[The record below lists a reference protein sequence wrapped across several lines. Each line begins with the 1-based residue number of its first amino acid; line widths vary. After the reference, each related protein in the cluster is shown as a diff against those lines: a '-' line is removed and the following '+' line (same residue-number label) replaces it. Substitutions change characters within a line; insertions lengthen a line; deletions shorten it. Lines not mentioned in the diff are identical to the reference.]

1 MARELNLDLIE
12 ESYSQFDE
20 KIEVE
25 IPVEVKGNVE
35 YATLTV
41 DRYFS
46 TSKIYNCVRELLNRA
61 DAVNKMKKKGNLEN
75 ILEIYFMFMSIKYF
89 TSFPAPEKL
98 DEQLKVINMMLE
110 TGLLFRIFAEL
121 DTEEV
126 KKLLIEVN
134 RVTQV
139 LEENLDEI
147 IAMKDEFDER
157 ESR

>member
-1 MARELNLDLIE
+1 MTRELNLDLVE
-12 ESYSQFDE
+12 ESYSRFDE
-20 KIEVE
+20 KFEVE
-25 IPVEVKGNVE
+25 IPVEIKGNIE
-35 YATLTV
+35 YAKLTV

-46 TSKIYNCVRELLNRA
+46 TAKTYNCVRELLNRA
-61 DAVNKMKKKGNLEN
+61 DAVNKMKMAGNMED

-121 DTEEV
+121 DTQEV

-134 RVTQV
+134 RVTQI
-139 LEENLDEI
+139 LEENIDEI
-147 IAMKDEFDER
+147 IAMKDELDKK
-157 ESR
+157 ES